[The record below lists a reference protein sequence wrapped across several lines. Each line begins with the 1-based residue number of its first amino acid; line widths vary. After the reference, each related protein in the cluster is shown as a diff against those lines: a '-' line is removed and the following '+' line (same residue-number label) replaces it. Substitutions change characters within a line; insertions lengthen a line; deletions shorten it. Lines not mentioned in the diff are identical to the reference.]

1 MSHKW
6 LEELSTAD
14 VLSCVGAPS
23 EAIST
28 VCPGKPCALYR
39 VISQDTYES
48 YFGISV
54 DPVRRWKT
62 HRKRAR
68 QGHKSKLYSLMREHG
83 ADRFLFQVVRW
94 FPSPELARQA
104 ELNVIDYGL
113 AGLNEGKF

>member
-1 MSHKW
+1 M
-6 LEELSTAD
+6 
-14 VLSCVGAPS
+14 
-23 EAIST
+23 
-28 VCPGKPCALYR
+28 
-39 VISQDTYES
+39 SQDEFTC

-83 ADRFLFQVVRW
+83 AERFLFKVVCW
-94 FPSPELARQA
+94 FTSPELARQA
-104 ELNVIDYGL
+104 ELNVISYGL